1 MSWFVSWLGRDPEF
15 RKLFAGQAI
24 SQIGSRISR
33 EGIPLTA
40 FLMLAASPMQMGL
53 LSGVSAGAVL
63 LLGLFAGAFADR
75 VRRRPIMIAADLGRA
90 ALLATIPL
98 AALSGRL
105 GLAHLVLVSA
115 ACGTLSVLF
124 DVGYQAYVPS
134 LVEGDALLQANS
146 RLALSESIA
155 EVCGP
160 PLAGVLVQTLT
171 APIAIAFDAVSFLFS
186 AVSLVWIRRPE
197 PLPAPSSGQSHIL
210 REILEGLRFSWTN
223 RHLRAMLLASATGAF
238 FGGFQMALY
247 IVFAM
252 GTLHLTPAILGA
264 LIAIGG
270 ITSTVGALAA
280 PRLVERWGY
289 GNSLIA
295 AIATAGAAALLIPMA
310 HGPLWVAAA
319 FLGVAQAGDAA
330 WPVLNINQL
339 SIRQHV
345 TPAHLLGRV
354 NSAAQLMFRGV
365 LPIGALA
372 GGGLA
377 GVIGIRPAMVVSASG
392 FSLSVLWLVF
402 SPVRGLRLTR
412 VAAANVTM

>member
-1 MSWFVSWLGRDPEF
+1 
-15 RKLFAGQAI
+15 
-24 SQIGSRISR
+24 
-33 EGIPLTA
+33 
-40 FLMLAASPMQMGL
+40 MGL
-53 LSGVSAGAVL
+53 LSGVSAAAVL
-63 LLGLFAGAFADR
+63 LLGLFCGAFADR

-90 ALLATIPL
+90 ALLATVPL
-98 AALSGRL
+98 AALSGHL
-105 GLAHLVLVSA
+105 GLTQLTLVAA

-124 DVGYQAYVPS
+124 DVSYQAYVPS
-134 LVEGDALLQANS
+134 LVANDALVESNS

-155 EVCGP
+155 EVAGP

-171 APIAIAFDAVSFLFS
+171 APIAIAFDAISFVIS
-186 AVSLVWIRRPE
+186 AASLVWIRRPE
-197 PLPAPSSGQSHIL
+197 PVPAPATPVGGQSHIL
-210 REILEGLRFSWTN
+210 REISEGLRFSWTN
-223 RHLRAMLLASATGAF
+223 RYLRAMLLASATSAF

-252 GTLHLTPAILGA
+252 GTLHLTPAILGS

-270 ITSTVGALAA
+270 ITSTVGAVAA
-280 PRLVERWGY
+280 PRLVDRWGS
-289 GNSLIA
+289 GNSLIG

-319 FLGVAQAGDAA
+319 FLGVAQVGDAA

-365 LPIGALA
+365 LPIGALV
-372 GGGLA
+372 GGALA
-377 GVIGIRPAMVVSASG
+377 GVIGIRPAMIVSASG

-402 SPVRGLRLTR
+402 SPVRGFRLSR
-412 VAAANVTM
+412 AAAANLTM